1 MKNSYTKQFKD
12 SECKYDMIKDFQI
25 QIQMLGDVRL
35 IFTVRSAWKFTF
47 QFSWPLPN
55 PSLTLNLK
63 IFQEV

>member
-35 IFTVRSAWKFTF
+35 IFTVRSA
-47 QFSWPLPN
+47 
-55 PSLTLNLK
+55 
-63 IFQEV
+63 